1 MSMAEVALVT
11 GGSRGIGRGIAV
23 ALAGLGWRV
32 ALTYNRDAA
41 AAAEAKT
48 LVETAGGE
56 GLAVQADVAQA
67 ADRERLVD
75 AVLAHWGRIDMLV
88 NNAGMAPRKRVD
100 LLEMTE
106 ESYDEVMATNLKG
119 PFFLTQRVAKVMV
132 ELLRKGVV
140 QRPKIVNIG
149 SINAYTSGTNRG
161 EYCISKAGMGMMT
174 TLYADRLAEYG
185 ILVYEIR
192 PGVIETDMT
201 AALKEKYDRLIF
213 QEKITPII
221 RWGKPED
228 VGWAVVAIAQDLFPF
243 STGQVFDVDGGFH
256 IKRL

>member
-1 MSMAEVALVT
+1 MAEVALVT

-41 AAAEAKT
+41 AAAEAKA
-48 LVETAGGE
+48 LVEAAGGE
-56 GLAVQADVAQA
+56 GLVVQADVARA
-67 ADRERLVD
+67 ADRERLVET
-75 AVLAHWGRIDMLV
+75 VLAHWGRMDMLV
-88 NNAGMAPRKRVD
+88 NNAGMAPRKRDD

-119 PFFLTQRVAKVMV
+119 PFFLTQRVAKVMI
-132 ELLRKGVV
+132 ELLRKDVI

-213 QEKITPII
+213 QEKITPIV
-221 RWGKPED
+221 RWGRPED
-228 VGWAVVAIAQDLFPF
+228 VGRAVVALAQDLFPF